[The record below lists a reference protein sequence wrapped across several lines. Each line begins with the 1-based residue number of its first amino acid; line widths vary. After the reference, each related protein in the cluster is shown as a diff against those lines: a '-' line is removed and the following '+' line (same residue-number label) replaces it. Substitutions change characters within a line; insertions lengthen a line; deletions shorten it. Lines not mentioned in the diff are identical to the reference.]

1 MDYGRIKPRL
11 TVRAVVMF
19 ENMTGVRINDAGR
32 SADPELAAKLLYCCL
47 AAGGLDIP
55 YEKALPLLAGPAG
68 ERWTE
73 QLAAENEMDRQFA
86 PPVDDNGDGENA
98 GGDGDGS
105 DARENA
111 GGDAK
116 AENEPWTRDIVPILV
131 KDCGLDIQYVL
142 DDMRY
147 SDIPIFLRY
156 REQRMRAETED
167 KRLWTYLITAP
178 HLNPKKR
185 VTPETFLPLPW
196 EKEKKIA
203 EFKKNS
209 AAMTE
214 KLREFGIL
222 KDKKEEDG
230 KGDDGQKK
238 DVVNK

>member
-47 AAGGLDIP
+47 AAGGLDMP

-73 QLAAENEMDRQFA
+73 QLAEANEMDSQFA
-86 PPVDDNGDGENA
+86 PPADDNGSDETD
-98 GGDGDGS
+98 GGDG
-105 DARENA
+105 
-111 GGDAK
+111 GDNKTGEAK
-116 AENEPWTRDIVPILV
+116 AESEPWTRDIVPVLV
-131 KDCGLDIQYVL
+131 KDCGLDIRYVM
-142 DDMRY
+142 DKMKY
-147 SDIPIFLRY
+147 TDIPVFLRY

-167 KRLWTYLITAP
+167 KRLWVYLITAP
-178 HLNPKKR
+178 HFNPKKR
-185 VTPETFLPLPW
+185 VTVESFLPLPW
-196 EKEKKIA
+196 EKEKKIV

-222 KDKKEEDG
+222 KDKKEEDEKDG
-230 KGDDGQKK
+230 NGDDGQKK

>member
-47 AAGGLDIP
+47 AAAGLDMP

-73 QLAAENEMDRQFA
+73 QLAEANEMDRQFA
-86 PPVDDNGDGENA
+86 PPADDNGSDET
-98 GGDGDGS
+98 DGS
-105 DARENA
+105 DARSDA
-111 GGDAK
+111 GGSNAK
-116 AENEPWTRDIVPILV
+116 TESEPWTRDIVPVLV
-131 KDCGLDIQYVL
+131 KDCGLDIRYVL

-167 KRLWTYLITAP
+167 KRLWVYLITAP

-185 VTPETFLPLPW
+185 VTVESFLPLPW
-196 EKEKKIA
+196 EKERKILD
-203 EFKKNS
+203 FRKNEKAM
-209 AAMTE
+209 AAR
-214 KLREFGIL
+214 LREFGIL

-230 KGDDGQKK
+230 NGDDGQKK
-238 DVVNK
+238 DVVDK

>member
-73 QLAAENEMDRQFA
+73 QLADENEMDRQFA
-86 PPVDDNGDGENA
+86 PPADDNGGDEID
-98 GGDGDGS
+98 GDGD
-105 DARENA
+105 NA

-116 AENEPWTRDIVPILV
+116 AENEPWTRDIVPVLV
-131 KDCGLDIQYVL
+131 KDCGLDIRYVM
-142 DDMRY
+142 DEMRY
-147 SDIPIFLRY
+147 TDIPVFLRY

-167 KRLWTYLITAP
+167 KRLWVYLITAP

-185 VTPETFLPLPW
+185 VTVDSFLPLPW
-196 EKEKKIA
+196 EKEKKILD
-203 EFKKNS
+203 FKKNEK
-209 AAMTE
+209 AMAE
-214 KLREFGIL
+214 KLRQFGIL

-230 KGDDGQKK
+230 NGDDGQKK

>member
-47 AAGGLDIP
+47 AAGGLDMP

-73 QLAAENEMDRQFA
+73 QLADENEMDRQFA
-86 PPVDDNGDGENA
+86 PPADGDGGDASDA
-98 GGDGDGS
+98 GGDNKTG
-105 DARENA
+105 E
-111 GGDAK
+111 AK

-147 SDIPIFLRY
+147 TDIPLFLRY

-185 VTPETFLPLPW
+185 VTPESFLPLPW
-196 EKEKKIA
+196 EKEKKIL
-203 EFKKNS
+203 EFKKNEKEM
-209 AAMTE
+209 AA
-214 KLREFGIL
+214 KLRQFGIL
-222 KDKKEEDG
+222 KDKKAEDG
-230 KGDDGQKK
+230 NGDDGQKK
-238 DVVNK
+238 DIVNK

>member
-47 AAGGLDIP
+47 AAGGLDMP

-73 QLAAENEMDRQFA
+73 QLADENEMDRQFA
-86 PPVDDNGDGENA
+86 PPADDNG
-98 GGDGDGS
+98 GDEIDGS
-105 DARENA
+105 DARGNKTGE
-111 GGDAK
+111 AK
-116 AENEPWTRDIVPILV
+116 TESEPWTRDIVPVLV
-131 KDCGLDIQYVL
+131 KDCGLDIRYVM

-147 SDIPIFLRY
+147 SDIPVFLRY

-167 KRLWTYLITAP
+167 KRLWVYLITAP

-196 EKEKKIA
+196 EKEKKILD
-203 EFKKNS
+203 FKKNEKEM
-209 AAMTE
+209 AAR
-214 KLREFGIL
+214 LRQFGIL

-230 KGDDGQKK
+230 NGDDGQKK

>member
-1 MDYGRIKPRL
+1 MDYGRIRPRL

-73 QLAAENEMDRQFA
+73 QLADENEMDRQFA
-86 PPVDDNGDGENA
+86 PPADDNGSDEI
-98 GGDGDGS
+98 DGS
-105 DARENA
+105 DARSDA
-111 GGDAK
+111 RSDAK
-116 AENEPWTRDIVPILV
+116 AENEPWTRDIVPVLV
-131 KDCGLDIQYVL
+131 KDCGLDVHYVL

-147 SDIPIFLRY
+147 TDIPVFLRY

-185 VTPETFLPLPW
+185 VTVESFLPLPW
-196 EKEKKIA
+196 EKEKKILD
-203 EFKKNS
+203 FKKNQKEM
-209 AAMTE
+209 AAR
-214 KLREFGIL
+214 LREFGIL

-230 KGDDGQKK
+230 NGDEK
-238 DVVNK
+238 

>member
-47 AAGGLDIP
+47 AAGGLDMP

-73 QLAAENEMDRQFA
+73 QLADENEMDRQFA
-86 PPVDDNGDGENA
+86 PPADDNG
-98 GGDGDGS
+98 GDETDGS
-105 DARENA
+105 DARSDA
-111 GGDAK
+111 GGSNAK
-116 AENEPWTRDIVPILV
+116 TESEPWTRDIVPVLV
-131 KDCGLDIQYVL
+131 KDCGLDIRYVL
-142 DDMRY
+142 DNMKY
-147 SDIPIFLRY
+147 TDISVFLRY

-167 KRLWTYLITAP
+167 KRLWTYLVAAP

-196 EKEKKIA
+196 EKEKKIN
-203 EFKKNS
+203 EFRKNERD
-209 AAMTE
+209 MTI
-214 KLREFGIL
+214 KLRELGIL
-222 KDKKEEDG
+222 KEKDG
-230 KGDDGQKK
+230 KDNEK
-238 DVVNK
+238 

>member
-47 AAGGLDIP
+47 AAGGLDMP

-73 QLAAENEMDRQFA
+73 QLADENEMDRQFA
-86 PPVDDNGDGENA
+86 PPADDNGSDET
-98 GGDGDGS
+98 DGS
-105 DARENA
+105 DARDSKTGE
-111 GGDAK
+111 AK
-116 AENEPWTRDIVPILV
+116 AENEPWTRDIVPVLV
-131 KDCGLDIQYVL
+131 KDCGLDIRYVM

-147 SDIPIFLRY
+147 TDIPVFLRY
-156 REQRMRAETED
+156 REQRMRAEPED
-167 KRLWTYLITAP
+167 KRLWTYLIAAP
-178 HLNPKKR
+178 HFNPKKR
-185 VTPETFLPLPW
+185 VTVESFLPLPW
-196 EKEKKIA
+196 EKEKKILD
-203 EFKKNS
+203 FKKNS

-230 KGDDGQKK
+230 KSDDGQKK

>member
-1 MDYGRIKPRL
+1 MDYGKIRPRL

-47 AAGGLDIP
+47 AAAGLDMP

-86 PPVDDNGDGENA
+86 PPADDD
-98 GGDGDGS
+98 GGDETDGGDGS
-105 DARENA
+105 DAR
-111 GGDAK
+111 DDVK
-116 AENEPWTRDIVPILV
+116 AESEPWTRDIVPVLV
-131 KDCGLDIQYVL
+131 KDCGLDVRYIM

-147 SDIPIFLRY
+147 TDIPVFLRY

-178 HLNPKKR
+178 HLNPKKK

-196 EKEKKIA
+196 EKERKILD
-203 EFKKNS
+203 FKKNEKEM
-209 AAMTE
+209 AE
-214 KLREFGIL
+214 KLRRFGIL

-238 DVVNK
+238 DDVNK

>member
-47 AAGGLDIP
+47 AAGGLDMP

-73 QLAAENEMDRQFA
+73 QLAEANEMDRQFA
-86 PPVDDNGDGENA
+86 PPADDNGGDDI
-98 GGDGDGS
+98 DGDNKTG
-105 DARENA
+105 E
-111 GGDAK
+111 AK
-116 AENEPWTRDIVPILV
+116 AESEPWTRDIVPVLV
-131 KDCGLDIQYVL
+131 KDCGLDIRYVL

-167 KRLWTYLITAP
+167 KRLWVYLITAP

-185 VTPETFLPLPW
+185 VTVESFLPLPW
-196 EKEKKIA
+196 EKEKKILD
-203 EFKKNS
+203 FKKNS

-230 KGDDGQKK
+230 KDGNGDDGQKK
-238 DVVNK
+238 DVVDK

>member
-47 AAGGLDIP
+47 AANGLDMP

-73 QLAAENEMDRQFA
+73 QLADANEMDRQFA
-86 PPVDDNGDGENA
+86 PPADGDG
-98 GGDGDGS
+98 GDEIDGS
-105 DARENA
+105 DARSEARNA
-111 GGDAK
+111 AK
-116 AENEPWTRDIVPILV
+116 AENEPWTRDIVPVLV
-131 KDCGLDIQYVL
+131 KDCGLDIRYVL

-167 KRLWTYLITAP
+167 KRLWTYLIAAP

-185 VTPETFLPLPW
+185 VTPESFLPLPW
-196 EKEKKIA
+196 EKERKILD
-203 EFKKNS
+203 FKKNS

-230 KGDDGQKK
+230 QKK
-238 DVVNK
+238 DVVK

>member
-1 MDYGRIKPRL
+1 MDYGKIRPRL

-47 AAGGLDIP
+47 AAGGLDMP

-73 QLAAENEMDRQFA
+73 QLADENEMDRQFA
-86 PPVDDNGDGENA
+86 PPADGDG
-98 GGDGDGS
+98 GDEIDGS
-105 DARENA
+105 DARSDA
-111 GGDAK
+111 RSDASGDVK

-131 KDCGLDIQYVL
+131 KDCGLDIRYVM
-142 DDMRY
+142 DDLRY
-147 SDIPIFLRY
+147 TDIPLFLRY

-167 KRLWTYLITAP
+167 KRLWTYLVAAP

-196 EKEKKIA
+196 EKEKKIN
-203 EFKKNS
+203 EFRKNQRD
-209 AAMTE
+209 MTIKLKELGIIQE
-214 KLREFGIL
+214 K
-222 KDKKEEDG
+222 DG
-230 KGDDGQKK
+230 KDNEK
-238 DVVNK
+238 

>member
-47 AAGGLDIP
+47 AAGGLDMP

-73 QLAAENEMDRQFA
+73 QLADENEMDRQFA
-86 PPVDDNGDGENA
+86 PPADDNGGDEIDGNNK
-98 GGDGDGS
+98 GDG
-105 DARENA
+105 NN
-111 GGDAK
+111 GD
-116 AENEPWTRDIVPILV
+116 ESEPWTRDIVPVLV
-131 KDCGLDIQYVL
+131 KDCGLDIRYIM
-142 DDMRY
+142 DEMRY
-147 SDIPIFLRY
+147 TDIPVFLRY

-167 KRLWTYLITAP
+167 KRLWVYLITAP
-178 HLNPKKR
+178 HFNPKKR
-185 VTPETFLPLPW
+185 VTPESFLPLPW
-196 EKEKKIA
+196 EKEKKILD
-203 EFKKNS
+203 FKKNEKAM
-209 AAMTE
+209 AAR
-214 KLREFGIL
+214 LRQFGIL

>member
-73 QLAAENEMDRQFA
+73 QLADENEMDRQFA
-86 PPVDDNGDGENA
+86 PPVDDNGGDEID
-98 GGDGDGS
+98 GDGD
-105 DARENA
+105 NA

-116 AENEPWTRDIVPILV
+116 AENEPWTRDIVPVLV
-131 KDCGLDIQYVL
+131 KDCGLDIRYVM
-142 DDMRY
+142 DNMKY
-147 SDIPIFLRY
+147 TDIPVFLRY

-167 KRLWTYLITAP
+167 KRLWVYLITAP
-178 HLNPKKR
+178 HLNPRKR
-185 VTPETFLPLPW
+185 VTPDSFLPLPW
-196 EKEKKIA
+196 EKEKKIN
-203 EFKKNS
+203 EFRKNEK
-209 AAMTE
+209 AMAE
-214 KLREFGIL
+214 KLRQFGIL

-230 KGDDGQKK
+230 NGDDGQKK

>member
-47 AAGGLDIP
+47 AAGGLDMP

-73 QLAAENEMDRQFA
+73 QLADENEMDRQFA
-86 PPVDDNGDGENA
+86 PPADDNGGDET
-98 GGDGDGS
+98 DGDNKTG
-105 DARENA
+105 E
-111 GGDAK
+111 AK
-116 AENEPWTRDIVPILV
+116 AESEPWTRDIVPVLV
-131 KDCGLDIQYVL
+131 KDCGLDIRYVM

-147 SDIPIFLRY
+147 SDIPVFLRY

-167 KRLWTYLITAP
+167 KRLWVYLITAP

-185 VTPETFLPLPW
+185 VTVESFLPLPW
-196 EKEKKIA
+196 EKEKKILD
-203 EFKKNS
+203 FKKNEK
-209 AAMTE
+209 AMAE
-214 KLREFGIL
+214 KLRRFGIL
-222 KDKKEEDG
+222 KDKKDEDG
-230 KGDDGQKK
+230 KDGNGDDGQKK

>member
-47 AAGGLDIP
+47 AAAGLDMP

-73 QLAAENEMDRQFA
+73 QLAEANEMDRQFA
-86 PPVDDNGDGENA
+86 PPA
-98 GGDGDGS
+98 DGDGGDETDGSDARS

-116 AENEPWTRDIVPILV
+116 AESEPWTRDIVPVLV
-131 KDCGLDIQYVL
+131 KDCGLDIRYVM
-142 DDMRY
+142 DEMRY
-147 SDIPIFLRY
+147 TDIPVFLRY

-167 KRLWTYLITAP
+167 KRLWTYLVAAP

-196 EKEKKIA
+196 EKEKKIN
-203 EFKKNS
+203 EFRKNERD
-209 AAMTE
+209 MTIKLKELGIIQE
-214 KLREFGIL
+214 K
-222 KDKKEEDG
+222 DG
-230 KGDDGQKK
+230 KDNEK
-238 DVVNK
+238 

>member
-1 MDYGRIKPRL
+1 MDYGKIRPRL

-47 AAGGLDIP
+47 AAGGLDMP

-73 QLAAENEMDRQFA
+73 QLADENEMDRQFA
-86 PPVDDNGDGENA
+86 PPADDNG
-98 GGDGDGS
+98 GDGIDSDGDNKTDGNNGRDES
-105 DARENA
+105 
-111 GGDAK
+111 
-116 AENEPWTRDIVPILV
+116 EPWTRDIVPILV
-131 KDCGLDIQYVL
+131 KDCGLDIRYVM
-142 DDMRY
+142 DNMKY
-147 SDIPIFLRY
+147 TDIPVFLRY

-167 KRLWTYLITAP
+167 KRLWTYLVAAP
-178 HLNPKKR
+178 HFNPKKR
-185 VTPETFLPLPW
+185 VTPESFLPLPW

-209 AAMTE
+209 AAMAE
-214 KLREFGIL
+214 KLREFGII
-222 KDKKEEDG
+222 KDKKEEDE
-230 KGDDGQKK
+230 QKK

>member
-1 MDYGRIKPRL
+1 MDYGKIRPRL

-73 QLAAENEMDRQFA
+73 QLAAENEFDSQFA
-86 PPVDDNGDGENA
+86 PPADGDG
-98 GGDGDGS
+98 GDETDGS
-105 DARENA
+105 DARDNKTGE
-111 GGDAK
+111 AK

-131 KDCGLDIQYVL
+131 KDCGLDIHYVL
-142 DDMRY
+142 DDMKY
-147 SDIPIFLRY
+147 TDISVFLRY

-178 HLNPKKR
+178 HLNPRKKI
-185 VTPETFLPLPW
+185 TPDLFLPLPW

-203 EFKKNS
+203 EFRKNQRD
-209 AAMTE
+209 MTI
-214 KLREFGIL
+214 KLRELGIL
-222 KDKKEEDG
+222 KG
-230 KGDDGQKK
+230 K
-238 DVVNK
+238 DVKDDEK

>member
-1 MDYGRIKPRL
+1 MDYGRIRPRL

-73 QLAAENEMDRQFA
+73 QLAAENEFDSQFA
-86 PPVDDNGDGENA
+86 PPVDDNG
-98 GGDGDGS
+98 GDETDGS
-105 DARENA
+105 DARDNKTGE
-111 GGDAK
+111 AK

-131 KDCGLDIQYVL
+131 KDCGLDIHYVL
-142 DDMRY
+142 DDMKY
-147 SDIPIFLRY
+147 TDISVFLRY

-178 HLNPKKR
+178 HLNPRKKI
-185 VTPETFLPLPW
+185 TPDLFLPLPW

-203 EFKKNS
+203 EFRKNQRD
-209 AAMTE
+209 MTI
-214 KLREFGIL
+214 KLRELGIL
-222 KDKKEEDG
+222 KG
-230 KGDDGQKK
+230 K
-238 DVVNK
+238 DVKDDEK

>member
-47 AAGGLDIP
+47 AAGGLDMP

-73 QLAAENEMDRQFA
+73 QLADENEMDRQFA
-86 PPVDDNGDGENA
+86 PPADTDDGDGDNS
-98 GGDGDGS
+98 GDGS
-105 DARENA
+105 DARSD
-111 GGDAK
+111 GK

-131 KDCGLDIQYVL
+131 KDCGLDIRYVL

-167 KRLWTYLITAP
+167 KRLWVYLITAP

-185 VTPETFLPLPW
+185 VTPEIFLPLPW
-196 EKEKKIA
+196 EKEKKIN
-203 EFKKNS
+203 EFRKNEK
-209 AAMTE
+209 AMAE
-214 KLREFGIL
+214 KLRQFGIL

-230 KGDDGQKK
+230 NGDDGQKK

>member
-73 QLAAENEMDRQFA
+73 QLADENEMDRQFA
-86 PPVDDNGDGENA
+86 PPADDNGGDEI
-98 GGDGDGS
+98 DGDGS
-105 DARENA
+105 DARS
-111 GGDAK
+111 DAK
-116 AENEPWTRDIVPILV
+116 AENEPWTRDIVPVLV
-131 KDCGLDIQYVL
+131 KDCGLDVRYVM

-147 SDIPIFLRY
+147 TDIPVFLRY

-167 KRLWTYLITAP
+167 KRLWVYLITAP
-178 HLNPKKR
+178 HFNPRKKI
-185 VTPETFLPLPW
+185 TPETFLPLPW
-196 EKEKKIA
+196 EKEKKILD
-203 EFKKNS
+203 FKKNEKAM
-209 AAMTE
+209 AAR
-214 KLREFGIL
+214 LREFGIL

-230 KGDDGQKK
+230 NGDDGQKK
-238 DVVNK
+238 DVVDK

>member
-47 AAGGLDIP
+47 AAAGLDMP

-73 QLAAENEMDRQFA
+73 QLADENEMDRQFA
-86 PPVDDNGDGENA
+86 PPADDNG
-98 GGDGDGS
+98 GDETDGS
-105 DARENA
+105 DARSDA
-111 GGDAK
+111 RSDAGDAK

-131 KDCGLDIQYVL
+131 KDCGLDIRYVM
-142 DDMRY
+142 DKMRY
-147 SDIPIFLRY
+147 TDIPVFLRY

-167 KRLWTYLITAP
+167 KRLWTYLVAAP

-196 EKEKKIA
+196 EKEKKIN
-203 EFKKNS
+203 EFRKNERD
-209 AAMTE
+209 MTE
-214 KLREFGIL
+214 KLRRFGIL

-230 KGDDGQKK
+230 NGDDGQKK
-238 DVVNK
+238 DVVDK

>member
-47 AAGGLDIP
+47 AAGGLDMP

-73 QLAAENEMDRQFA
+73 QLADENEMDRQFA
-86 PPVDDNGDGENA
+86 PPADDNGGDETDGNNK
-98 GGDGDGS
+98 GDGNNGRDES
-105 DARENA
+105 
-111 GGDAK
+111 
-116 AENEPWTRDIVPILV
+116 EPWTRDIVPVLV
-131 KDCGLDIQYVL
+131 KDCGLDIRYVL

-147 SDIPIFLRY
+147 SDIPVFLRY

-167 KRLWTYLITAP
+167 KRLWVYLITAP
-178 HLNPKKR
+178 HFNPKKR

-196 EKEKKIA
+196 EKEKKIN
-203 EFKKNS
+203 EFRKNERD
-209 AAMTE
+209 MTI
-214 KLREFGIL
+214 KLRELGIL
-222 KDKKEEDG
+222 KEKDG
-230 KGDDGQKK
+230 KDNEK
-238 DVVNK
+238 

>member
-47 AAGGLDIP
+47 AAGGLDMP

-73 QLAAENEMDRQFA
+73 QLADENEMDRQFA
-86 PPVDDNGDGENA
+86 PPADDNG
-98 GGDGDGS
+98 GDDIDGS
-105 DARENA
+105 DARSDARDNKT
-111 GGDAK
+111 GDAK
-116 AENEPWTRDIVPILV
+116 AENEPWTRDIVPVLV
-131 KDCGLDIQYVL
+131 KDCGLDIRYVM
-142 DDMRY
+142 DNMKY
-147 SDIPIFLRY
+147 TDIPVFLRY

-178 HLNPKKR
+178 HLNPRKKI
-185 VTPETFLPLPW
+185 TPETFLPLPW
-196 EKEKKIA
+196 EKEKKILD
-203 EFKKNS
+203 FKKNEKAM
-209 AAMTE
+209 AAR
-214 KLREFGIL
+214 LREFGIL

-230 KGDDGQKK
+230 NGDDGQKK
-238 DVVNK
+238 DVVDK

>member
-47 AAGGLDIP
+47 AAGGLDMP

-73 QLAAENEMDRQFA
+73 QLAEANEMDRQFA
-86 PPVDDNGDGENA
+86 PPADDNG
-98 GGDGDGS
+98 GDEIDGS
-105 DARENA
+105 DARSDA

-116 AENEPWTRDIVPILV
+116 AESEPWTRDIVPVLV
-131 KDCGLDIQYVL
+131 KDCGLDIRYVM
-142 DDMRY
+142 DNMKY
-147 SDIPIFLRY
+147 TDIPVFLRY

-167 KRLWTYLITAP
+167 KRLWVYLITAP

-185 VTPETFLPLPW
+185 VTPESFLPLPW
-196 EKEKKIA
+196 EKEKKILQ
-203 EFKKNS
+203 FRKNQRD
-209 AAMTE
+209 MTI
-214 KLREFGIL
+214 KLKELGIL
-222 KDKKEEDG
+222 KEKDG
-230 KGDDGQKK
+230 KDNEK
-238 DVVNK
+238 